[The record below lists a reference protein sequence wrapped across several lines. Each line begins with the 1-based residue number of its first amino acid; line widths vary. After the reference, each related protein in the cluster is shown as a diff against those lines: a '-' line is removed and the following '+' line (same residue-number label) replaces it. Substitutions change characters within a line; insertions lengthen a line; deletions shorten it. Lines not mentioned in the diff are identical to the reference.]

1 MIAVVSFVSIVC
13 FLVAFSY
20 ARIVPVAAAALSTA
34 QGAFRVMRDPAV
46 DDDARE
52 AAMQGAAL
60 KLIGTFASIFVRSVA
75 AVVASMAP
83 IYLADVLGLAAS
95 ESVIGFLSRWDV
107 ILGASLIITGF
118 YFIRLRLWPRR

>member
-1 MIAVVSFVSIVC
+1 MIAVVSFASIAC

-20 ARIVPVAAAALSTA
+20 ARVMPVAAAALLTA
-34 QGAFRVMRDPAV
+34 QSALRVMRDPAI

-52 AAMQGAAL
+52 AAIQTAAL
-60 KLIGTFASIFVRSVA
+60 KLIGTFASIFFRSAA

-83 IYLADVLGLAAS
+83 IYLADFLGLAAS